1 MELAIDSG
9 NTYSKVGWFDDNRLI
24 KSMSGLGF
32 GEMIEAVRTSPVRRI
47 IFSSVSYSLEEF
59 SDALQL
65 NVPVLRLSNSTP
77 MPIGINYGTPETLGA
92 DRLAAAAGAN
102 CLYPGSDLIVI
113 DAGTCITYDLID
125 AEGVF
130 QGGAIAPGLRM
141 RFRAMH
147 EFTRR
152 LPLIEEI
159 DNKMLIGKTTVTAM
173 QSGVLN
179 GMIAEIEGMAG
190 AYRREYPEAKVVMC
204 GGDLGFFE
212 SRLKLP
218 IFAVPELVLIGL
230 NRILQYND
238 V

>member
-9 NTYSKVGWFDDNRLI
+9 NTYSKVGWFEGNQLI
-24 KSMSGLGF
+24 KSMSGLSF
-32 GEMIEAVRTSPVRRI
+32 EDMIGVVKTSPVRRI

-59 SDALQL
+59 CDALQL
-65 NVPVLRLSNSTP
+65 NIPVLRLSNSTP

-92 DRLAAAAGAN
+92 DRLAAAAGASS
-102 CLYPGSDLIVI
+102 LYPGSDLVVI

-179 GMIAEIEGMAG
+179 GMIAEIEGMVS
-190 AYRREYPEAKVVMC
+190 AYRREHAGAQVVMC

>member
-1 MELAIDSG
+1 MNLAIDSG
-9 NTYSKVGWFDDNRLI
+9 NTYSKIGWFDENRLVRYVT
-24 KSMSGLGF
+24 GLRF
-32 GEMIEAVRTSPVRRI
+32 DEMVAAVSKEPGEKI
-47 IFSSVSYSLEEF
+47 IFSSVSYSPDDF
-59 SDALQL
+59 RSALQL

-77 MPIGINYGTPETLGA
+77 MPIGVSYETPQTLGV

-102 CLYPGSDLIVI
+102 SLFPGSDLIVI

-130 QGGAIAPGLRM
+130 QGGAIAPGLKM
-141 RFRAMH
+141 RLKAMH
-147 EFTRR
+147 HFTKR
-152 LPLIEEI
+152 LPLIEEPQEAG
-159 DNKMLIGKTTVTAM
+159 LIGKSTVKAM
-173 QSGVLN
+173 QSGAVN
-179 GMIAEIEGMAG
+179 GMAREIEGMIG
-190 AYRREYPEAKVVMC
+190 AYREQYEDARVLMC
-204 GGDLGFFE
+204 GGDVSFFE